1 MALMHLTRF
10 SDTLQTHMNISVILP
25 DKLPSGPLAVIW
37 LLHGLGESGTVWE
50 RRTNIEDIA
59 INYQVAVI
67 MPNVD
72 RSFYMNEI
80 NGLPYWDY
88 LTKELMPE
96 MQRLLPIS
104 SQRSQNFVVG
114 NSMGGFGALKLG
126 FTHPEW
132 FSAVAALSPAIDL
145 DDIIPIMPDIGKVFG
160 SSIPTHYL
168 FNLMQAA
175 SKTELQEIQW
185 YRAIGTAD
193 FLYEANQQFST
204 AMQANHLNETYK
216 TRPGDHDWSFWNEE
230 IKQVFEWL
238 PLERLN

>member
-10 SDTLQTHMNISVILP
+10 SNTLQTHMNISVILP
-25 DKLPSGPLAVIW
+25 DQLPNQPLAVIW
-37 LLHGLGESGTVWE
+37 LLHGLGENGTVWE
-50 RRTNIEDIA
+50 RRTNIENIA

-126 FTHPEW
+126 FTHPEY
-132 FSAVAALSPAIDL
+132 FSAVVALSPAIDF
-145 DDIIPIMPDIGKVFG
+145 DDIIPIMPDINRVFG
-160 SSIPTHYL
+160 ENIPKNYL
-168 FNLMQAA
+168 QNLAQSANTAELHQIKWYRTIGQDDFLKAA
-175 SKTELQEIQW
+175 NDKFKIFMSKQNIPEYYHVSPGNHDWNFWNGEIQ
-185 YRAIGTAD
+185 
-193 FLYEANQQFST
+193 N
-204 AMQANHLNETYK
+204 
-216 TRPGDHDWSFWNEE
+216 
-230 IKQVFEWL
+230 VFNWL
-238 PLERLN
+238 PLTKL